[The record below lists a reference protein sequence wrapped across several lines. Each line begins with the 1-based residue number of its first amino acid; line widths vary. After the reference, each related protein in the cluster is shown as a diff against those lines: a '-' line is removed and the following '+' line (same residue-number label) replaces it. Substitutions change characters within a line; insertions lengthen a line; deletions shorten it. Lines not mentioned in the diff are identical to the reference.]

1 MATTVRR
8 KTTTEKGL
16 GWRHQ
21 QAVAALFRKH
31 RDGSPCDWCGKPMY
45 TEDSRNWDYQP
56 DVPGSGHLQGD
67 HGAMTRAEAVRRGV
81 QIPLPDR
88 LLHRRC
94 NQQRGDGVNDH
105 LAVGGGGGGGAHPV
119 PLAMGWPW

>member
-1 MATTVRR
+1 MALARR

-21 QAVAALFRKH
+21 QAAERLRRRH
-31 RDGSPCDWCGKPMY
+31 RDGTPCDWCGAPMY
-45 TEDSRNWDYQP
+45 LDDTRNWDYDP
-56 DVPGSGHLQGD
+56 DIRGSGHLQAD
-67 HGAMTRAEAVRRGV
+67 HGAMTRSEAIRTGIL
-81 QIPLPDR
+81 IPLPDR

-105 LAVGGGGGGGAHPV
+105 LAVANRGKATEAERLV
-119 PLAMGWPW
+119 MAWP